1 MNRLSLRAQITLVV
15 LLALL
20 VSQAVSLS
28 LALDNRRDQM
38 MERAVRPAAERIAI
52 LLADPERLER
62 RAAISDRLDRVG
74 PLGERRAARGFEG
87 EGRRGGRRAMLSV
100 APQNPLPANPVT
112 LAQAEMAF
120 RTALAEAGV
129 DGTDARAVRLPP
141 RPRGRG
147 DGEGRMLLALP
158 IADGRWV
165 SVPARAPAPI
175 APVFARL
182 LGLHLLIGL
191 LIIVPTLFLL
201 ARVSGSLKALV
212 HAAERFSGQPD
223 PQPVPEK
230 GPRDIAQLIAAMNA
244 MQARIA
250 TMISEKDVMLGAIG
264 HDLRTPLT
272 ALRLEAE
279 AVDDAERRAA
289 LVDQIERLHA
299 QFEAILDLARASR
312 SIAPD
317 ARIDPHR
324 LLSRAALRD
333 DVTLADLPPLPPIAG
348 DEASLDRALAN
359 LIDNGLRHGTGVA
372 LDAAASI
379 EGLVITVRDDGPGIP
394 ASERDRLRQPFE
406 RAEASR
412 NRVTGGHGLGLA
424 IVDAI
429 MRRHGGRLE
438 LADRADGQPG
448 LEARMIFPSRL

>member
-1 MNRLSLRAQITLVV
+1 MNRLSLRAQVTLVV

-38 MERAVRPAAERIAI
+38 MERAVRPAAERIAL

-62 RAAISDRLDRVG
+62 RAAISDRLDRAG
-74 PLGERRAARGFEG
+74 PFGERLAAPGDEG
-87 EGRRGGRRAMLSV
+87 EGRRGGRRALLRVS
-100 APQNPLPANPVT
+100 AQDPLPTNPVT
-112 LAQAEMAF
+112 LAQAQDAF

-141 RPRGRG
+141 RPRGMG
-147 DGEGRMLLALP
+147 DGEARMLLALP

-165 SVPARAPAPI
+165 SLAARAPAPI

-182 LGLHLLIGL
+182 LVLHLLIGL

-201 ARVSGSLKALV
+201 ARVSASLKALG

-223 PQPVPEK
+223 PEPVPET

-250 TMISEKDVMLGAIG
+250 TMIGEKDVMLGAIG

-279 AVDDAERRAA
+279 AVDDAERRTA

-312 SIAPD
+312 KIASD

-324 LLSRAALRD
+324 LLSRAALREN
-333 DVTLADLPPLPPIAG
+333 VTLADLRPLPPIAG
-348 DEASLDRALAN
+348 DPASLERAIVN
-359 LIDNGLRHGTGVA
+359 LIDNGLRHGTAVT
-372 LDAAASI
+372 LDAAALGD
-379 EGLVITVRDDGPGIP
+379 GLVIMVRDDGPGIP

-406 RAEASR
+406 RADASR
-412 NRVTGGHGLGLA
+412 SRATGGHGLGLA

-438 LADRADGQPG
+438 LADRADGRRG
-448 LEARMIFPSRL
+448 LEARLVFPRRL